1 MSKELNELIKE
12 LGKIVDGNQ
21 SIVEELDKLKS
32 LYEKLKVEAEE
43 EFEYPFEEYEPYC
56 AVKDNGYVQWFK
68 WDNECYD
75 KPRYEQGHI
84 FKTQQEA
91 ERERDK
97 RALLTRFRQFRD
109 KCNGE
114 WEPDW
119 KSVSNG
125 DECYSIDLTYHDG
138 KAKLGTDWHRYFHP
152 FCLFGYFKE
161 QKDVERAIELFGDEI
176 IRLWVDE

>member
-21 SIVEELDKLKS
+21 SIVEEMDKLKS

-68 WDNECYD
+68 WDDECYD

-91 ERERDK
+91 ERERD
-97 RALLTRFRQFRD
+97 RRELLMRFKQFRD
-109 KCNGE
+109 KCNGY
-114 WEPDW
+114 WKPDFSQHLVD
-119 KSVSNG
+119 K
-125 DECYSIDLTYHDG
+125 YSIQFNYAISDFVTVYSGHNDN
-138 KAKLGTDWHRYFHP
+138 FH
-152 FCLFGYFKE
+152 LFGYFKNE
-161 QKDVERAIELFGDEI
+161 EDAERAIELFGDQI
-176 IRLWVDE
+176 KRLFVEEEK